1 MNRFSLL
8 TFERNK
14 QILLKTLQAFEQ
26 VHFKRLSPDDFE
38 GMDVIR
44 RNVENAAALENEL
57 SRVNYATDR
66 LKPYAEIPKGIK
78 AMLTPPQE
86 MSFEELDRFASEYDA
101 AAACESVRG
110 CDERIKSI
118 HAELSRVK
126 TENDNLRLWAGFD
139 AAPSELDKLKHVRYI
154 TGAVNKKTAPDF
166 LVNLEAAFPSAYV
179 ETLHTV
185 KDDTVFF
192 VVAPA
197 DGWDALTAELKNMGF
212 TRITLS
218 FTGIPADKVRE
229 NEKRIATL
237 ALEAEAALEEL
248 KSHAPQYAMLLTAA
262 DHYRTALERAK
273 ACENFVN
280 LSDVLI
286 IEGWVPQEESPNLK
300 KLLDT
305 ACPNEYY
312 IEETAVEADSA
323 EVPIALKNN
332 RFARAFEDVTAM
344 FAMPRYN
351 EIDPTPLLAPF
362 YILFFGLMVGDF
374 GYGLVLLIATA
385 LLLKFAH
392 LKKSMRRF
400 MQFFFFLSF
409 GVIFA
414 GFLYGSFFGFAL
426 DIFKVATAPDGT
438 AKAILSS
445 DYDILVMLV
454 MSVVI
459 GVVQV
464 FFGFGVKAY
473 MAFRDGK
480 PLEAFLD
487 SILWIITLTCG
498 LGMFSGAAP
507 DVVPAIVFTIS
518 QYGFFG
524 GLILLFLTQ
533 GRSSPS
539 IGGKIGN
546 GLMGVYGIT
555 GYIGDFISY
564 SRLTAIALSGAYIAS
579 SFDMM
584 AVMIPMPARIIFGTL
599 IFLVGNL
606 LNMGLGFLGAY
617 VHGARLQ
624 FVEFF
629 GKFYE
634 GGGIPFKPFSP
645 KNVFITLKETKTNH
659 N

>member
-1 MNRFSLL
+1 
-8 TFERNK
+8 
-14 QILLKTLQAFEQ
+14 
-26 VHFKRLSPDDFE
+26 
-38 GMDVIR
+38 
-44 RNVENAAALENEL
+44 
-57 SRVNYATDR
+57 
-66 LKPYAEIPKGIK
+66 
-78 AMLTPPQE
+78 
-86 MSFEELDRFASEYDA
+86 
-101 AAACESVRG
+101 
-110 CDERIKSI
+110 
-118 HAELSRVK
+118 
-126 TENDNLRLWAGFD
+126 
-139 AAPSELDKLKHVRYI
+139 
-154 TGAVNKKTAPDF
+154 
-166 LVNLEAAFPSAYV
+166 
-179 ETLHTV
+179 
-185 KDDTVFF
+185 
-192 VVAPA
+192 
-197 DGWDALTAELKNMGF
+197 
-212 TRITLS
+212 
-218 FTGIPADKVRE
+218 
-229 NEKRIATL
+229 
-237 ALEAEAALEEL
+237 
-248 KSHAPQYAMLLTAA
+248 
-262 DHYRTALERAK
+262 
-273 ACENFVN
+273 
-280 LSDVLI
+280 
-286 IEGWVPQEESPNLK
+286 
-300 KLLDT
+300 
-305 ACPNEYY
+305 
-312 IEETAVEADSA
+312 
-323 EVPIALKNN
+323 VPIALKNN
-332 RFARAFEDVTAM
+332 RFAQAFEDVTAM

-362 YILFFGLMVGDF
+362 YILFFGLMVGDA

-385 LLLKFAH
+385 LLLRFAH

-400 MQFFFFLSF
+400 MQFFFFLRF

-445 DYDILVMLV
+445 DYDILVMLI
-454 MSVVI
+454 MSVAI

-480 PLEAFLD
+480 PLDAFLD

-507 DVVPAIVFTIS
+507 DMVPAIVFTVC

-539 IGGKIGN
+539 IGGKLGN

-579 SFDMM
+579 SFNMM
-584 AVMIPMPARIIFGTL
+584 AGMIPMPGRILFGTL
-599 IFLVGNL
+599 IFLAGNL

-634 GGGIPFKPFSP
+634 GGGVPFKPLAP
-645 KNVFITLKETKTNH
+645 KNDFIKLKESK
-659 N
+659 